1 VGECKDAKGEIS
13 ADDVRNM
20 MAVADAFP
28 RNHFHTYVIFA
39 KTAPFTQEE
48 IDRCKEAQKG
58 GGRSSIILLSDR
70 ELEPYFVYERAAKDF
85 EIDSTAISLSDL
97 ARTTYQLYF
106 RPTSRRKNH

>member
-1 VGECKDAKGEIS
+1 
-13 ADDVRNM
+13 

-28 RNHFHTYVIFA
+28 RKHFHAFVIFA

-48 IDRCKEAQKG
+48 IDRCKEAQRG
-58 GGRSSIILLSDR
+58 NGRSRIILLSDR

-85 EIDSTAISLSDL
+85 EIDPATNSLSDL

-106 RPTSRRKNH
+106 HPTMKPQTLECHNAKA

>member
-1 VGECKDAKGEIS
+1 MG
-13 ADDVRNM
+13 
-20 MAVADAFP
+20 VADAFP
-28 RNHFHTYVIFA
+28 RDHFHTYVIFA

-85 EIDSTAISLSDL
+85 EINSTAISLSDL

-106 RPTSRRKNH
+106 HPTSRRKNP